1 MALWLGTLIYLVCYG
16 SMVDRSH
23 ISNVRQML
31 FRVNISAVAILII
44 LGVLMVIDETNIL
57 TICNHISTWLLFLI
71 VKVLGTVMMMALG
84 FYQTVRALGHNRRVN
99 RFALMIELVMGII
112 LIFAGVMMSQI
123 NIPN

>member
-1 MALWLGTLIYLVCYG
+1 
-16 SMVDRSH
+16 
-23 ISNVRQML
+23 
-31 FRVNISAVAILII
+31 
-44 LGVLMVIDETNIL
+44 
-57 TICNHISTWLLFLI
+57 
-71 VKVLGTVMMMALG
+71 MMMALG